1 MRCCFGREGVAT
13 WVMDKTEAELLC
25 WSTAGL
31 VVAVVGV
38 VAAVVLIGVY
48 TLLLLRDEAVVDATL
63 LRLVS

>member
-1 MRCCFGREGVAT
+1 MI
-13 WVMDKTEAELLC
+13 DKTEAEQLC

-38 VAAVVLIGVY
+38 VAALVVLIGVY
-48 TLLLLRDEAVVDATL
+48 TLLLLREEVVVVETL

>member
-1 MRCCFGREGVAT
+1 
-13 WVMDKTEAELLC
+13 MDKTEAELLC
-25 WSTAGL
+25 WSIAGL
-31 VVAVVGV
+31 VVTVVGV

>member
-1 MRCCFGREGVAT
+1 MGVAT
-13 WVMDKTEAELLC
+13 WVIDKTEAEQLC

-38 VAAVVLIGVY
+38 VAALVVLIGVY
-48 TLLLLRDEAVVDATL
+48 TLLLLREEVVVVETL